1 VQSHILLVDDEIS
14 ITDNLTPF
22 LKRSGFSVSVASNG
36 EEALEIIAAET
47 INLIV
52 SL

>member
-1 VQSHILLVDDEIS
+1 MQSHILLVDDETA
-14 ITDNLTPF
+14 ITDNMTPF

-52 SL
+52 RL